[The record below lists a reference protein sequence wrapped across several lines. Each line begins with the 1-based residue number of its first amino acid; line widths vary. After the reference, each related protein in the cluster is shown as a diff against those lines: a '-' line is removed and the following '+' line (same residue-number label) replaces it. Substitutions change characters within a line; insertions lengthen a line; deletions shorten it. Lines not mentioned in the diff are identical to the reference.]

1 MNHRLWSRRAAIR
14 LGLTAG
20 LTSLAVACASSGPAI
35 PAAPSVAPAAANGP
49 KRGGT
54 FTTAAAGNPPDLD
67 PYSSGSEA
75 ASLFASYSYSR
86 LFMLKSGPGIAK
98 GSLDTIG
105 DAAESAQVSDDGLT
119 YTIKLRNNVRWH
131 APLDRAM
138 IADDVG
144 FSWDRFSGKVPNST
158 PSTRLVNLT
167 M

>member
-1 MNHRLWSRRAAIR
+1 MHRRLWSRRATLQ
-14 LGLTAG
+14 LGLSAG
-20 LTSLAVACASSGPAI
+20 VASLVVACTSSVPAV
-35 PAAPSVAPAAANGP
+35 PVAATVAAPAPGQP
-49 KRGGT
+49 KQGGT

-98 GSLDTIG
+98 GSLDTVG

-119 YTIKLRNNVRWH
+119 YTIKLRPNVRWH

-138 IADDVG
+138 IADDVV
-144 FSWDRFSGKVPNST
+144 FSWDRFLRHAQGDG
-158 PSTRLVNLT
+158 
-167 M
+167 